1 MVIMNIIKKVQNM
14 KENGIIQWEMV
25 MEKRNIE
32 KGIFLNENKH
42 GFEVY
47 IWIDKSSIKRMAD

>member
-25 MEKRNIE
+25 MVKKFLK
-32 KGIFLNENKH
+32 KGIFKKEY
-42 GFEVY
+42 F
-47 IWIDKSSIKRMAD
+47 